1 MSVTIK
7 QLVLAVIVLV
17 AALLA
22 LYLSFGRDDD
32 SLRLQAQVTGTAT
45 EAGAGTYRASGA
57 GLANDQ
63 FGRVTLSGSGSGEL
77 VGNCVSFN
85 GVGALATAIGTLQLR
100 LAKPG
105 RACLTQ
111 AAVDQAT
118 GSAELKVTVTVE
130 ATGTDGSLL
139 GRHGHFKARG
149 TLNTDTGGFSVE
161 LDGRLRR

>member
-7 QLVLAVIVLV
+7 QLVLAVIGLV

-22 LYLSFGRDDD
+22 LYLLFGRSDN
-32 SLRLQAQVTGTAT
+32 SVRLQAQVTGTAT
-45 EAGAGTYRASGA
+45 EAGVGTYRASGT

-63 FGRVTLSGSGSGEL
+63 FGRVTLSGTGSGEL
-77 VGNCVSFN
+77 VGNCVTFD
-85 GVGALATAIGTLQLR
+85 GVGELATAIGRLQLR
-100 LAKPG
+100 LTKPG
-105 RACLTQ
+105 RACLTK

-139 GRHGHFKARG
+139 GRHGRLQARG
-149 TLNTDTGGFSVE
+149 TLDTDTGGFTVE